1 MDDVPCLGCG
11 TFFCPRNRLQKYCS
25 NPLCQ
30 AIRKKIWHTDK
41 IKSDSEYRENQKIS
55 QKKWLKG
62 NPSYWKDYRKRNPIK
77 TARNRLLQKVRNRG
91 LHKIADQAE
100 VRIIA
105 KMDARK
111 PFNLPVEKGFW
122 LIPVVAKMDAAK
134 FSFRLI
140 PDK

>member
-1 MDDVPCLGCG
+1 MDDIPCLGCG
-11 TFFCPRNRLQKYCS
+11 TFFYPRKRLQKYCS

-30 AIRKKIWHTDK
+30 ATRKKIWHTDK
-41 IKSDSEYRENQKIS
+41 IKTDSEYRENQKIS
-55 QKKWLKG
+55 QKKWLKSK
-62 NPSYWKDYRKRNPIK
+62 PSYWKDYRKRNPMK
-77 TARNRLLQKVRNRG
+77 TARNRLLQKVRNQG

-105 KMDARK
+105 KMDA
-111 PFNLPVEKGFW
+111 
-122 LIPVVAKMDAAK
+122 AK